1 MIQDLM
7 LLVKITMT
15 MMIIVIIMD
24 LMSESFMVIPQ
35 DLMMLMINRM
45 IMMMRYSR
53 YEI

>member
-15 MMIIVIIMD
+15 MMIIVMIMD